1 MAPTTRVFDLTDERQ
16 YAEVRERLRIGNK
29 EEKRIAQ
36 VLEKAR
42 KEKRRHKVVPAK
54 VKPDALNDTNIIT
67 SIGQTAGGGV
77 AATAVSAIVGGTFF
91 SKASLG
97 IHDIDS
103 NTTLAENHIGPEF
116 GGGKYLPISVEGPAS
131 PTGGPLKIILTVL
144 YQKEPGSVPVSLSV
158 TQTVQELALGLPTVL
173 QPVLS
178 ANAGPP
184 IRIGLAAGA
193 SKPDLDYWYDEK
205 QQKSLT
211 LRLPF
216 VGSQRFASGV
226 LTPPFKKKDGAT
238 AEILMFSTAK
248 GGAIR
253 ANSKTMK
260 ALKRDINANGSLLT
274 WMLTWSGKI
283 SQDRSAQFGGS
294 AFTKNGPMIGLFVLG
309 VKTRTS
315 GKYLVWTSIGG
326 ALSSAPA
333 SGIQNLPD
341 ITYIWR

>member
-1 MAPTTRVFDLTDERQ
+1 MDPSTRVFDLTDERQ
-16 YAEVRERLRIGNK
+16 FAEVRERLRIGNK
-29 EEKRIAQ
+29 EGKRIAQ

-42 KEKRRHKVVPAK
+42 NEKRRDKVAPVNAK
-54 VKPDALNDTNIIT
+54 PNALNDTNIIT
-67 SIGQTAGGGV
+67 GIGQTAGGGV

-91 SKASLG
+91 SRASLG

-103 NTTLAENHIGPEF
+103 GTTLAENHIGPDF

-144 YQKEPGSVPVSLSV
+144 YQKEAGSVPVSLSV

-178 ANAGPP
+178 ANAEPP
-184 IRIGLAAGA
+184 MRIGLAAGS
-193 SKPDLDYWYDEK
+193 SKPGLDYWYDEK
-205 QQKSLT
+205 LQKSLT

-226 LTPPFKKKDGAT
+226 LTPLFTKKDGAA
-238 AEILMFSTAK
+238 AEILMFSKEK

-253 ANSKTMK
+253 ANSKTVN

-283 SQDRSAQFGGS
+283 SEDHSAQFGGS
-294 AFTKNGPMIGLFVLG
+294 AFTKNEPMIGLFMLG
-309 VKTRTS
+309 VKTKTS
-315 GKYLVWTSIGG
+315 GNHLVWTSIGG
-326 ALSSAPA
+326 ALSSAPV

>member
-1 MAPTTRVFDLTDERQ
+1 MAPTTRLFDLTDERQ

-29 EEKRIAQ
+29 EGKIIAQ
-36 VLEKAR
+36 GLEKAR
-42 KEKRRHKVVPAK
+42 NGKRRDQVAPAK
-54 VKPDALNDTNIIT
+54 PKADALNDTNIIT
-67 SIGQTAGGGV
+67 GIGQTAGGGV
-77 AATAVSAIVGGTFF
+77 AATGVSAIVGGTFL

-97 IHDIDS
+97 IHDLDS
-103 NTTLAENHIGPEF
+103 GTTLAENHIGPVFE
-116 GGGKYLPISVEGPAS
+116 GGKYLPISVEGPTS

-144 YQKEPGSVPVSLSV
+144 YQKKPGSAPVSLSV

-178 ANAGPP
+178 ANAEPP
-184 IRIGLAAGA
+184 MRIGLAVGK
-193 SKPDLDYWYDEK
+193 SRSDLDYWYDEK
-205 QQKSLT
+205 RRSSLT

-216 VGSQRFASGV
+216 VGSQRFASKV
-226 LTPPFKKKDGAT
+226 LTPLFTKKGGAA
-238 AEILMFSTAK
+238 AEILMFSKAK

-253 ANSKTMK
+253 ASSKTMK

-274 WMLTWSGKI
+274 WMLTWNGKV

-294 AFTKNGPMIGLFVLG
+294 AFTALEPMIGLCMLG

-315 GKYLVWTSIGG
+315 RNYLVWTAIGG

-341 ITYIWR
+341 IAYTWR